1 VLHLQEIV
9 RGPLDMLADLM
20 TMRGSI
26 KKRSQDE
33 HVKRALEK
41 GRPLLCSFL
50 HGRQS
55 TLQFGRNG
63 RRSTIG
69 CQERDLRL
77 IIK

>member
-33 HVKRALEK
+33 HVKRALEQA
-41 GRPLLCSFL
+41 RPLLCSFL

-55 TLQFGRNG
+55 TLQFRGMVDVRP
-63 RRSTIG
+63 SVVKSVI
-69 CQERDLRL
+69 
-77 IIK
+77 

>member
-9 RGPLDMLADLM
+9 RGSLDELADLM

-26 KKRSQDE
+26 KNRSQDE
-33 HVKRALEK
+33 HLKRALEK
-41 GRPLLCSFL
+41 ARPLLCSLL

-55 TLQFGRNG
+55 TLQFGENG
-63 RRSTIG
+63 RRSTIA

-77 IIK
+77 IVK

>member
-1 VLHLQEIV
+1 MLHLQEIV
-9 RGPLDMLADLM
+9 RGPLDMLVDLM

-41 GRPLLCSFL
+41 ACPLLSSFL

-55 TLQFGRNG
+55 TLQFGGNS

-77 IIK
+77 IVK